1 MTSPNITALLEAETL
16 ALRLVSLDEQLI
28 LSDLALKW
36 VLAKND
42 GHSKNFEEIQAR
54 TGTLL
59 GKSVNYEQLLADTR
73 FQAIVAT
80 LEARLAIGEISR
92 TIMAERSR
100 VTEQALL
107 GRPKAIATPPAP
119 IVPPTSSSRNQL
131 HLILALV
138 LGTVIGGTA
147 IHSCQTA
154 STPTISSNK

>member
-1 MTSPNITALLEAETL
+1 MTLPNITALVEAENL
-16 ALRLVSLDEQLI
+16 ALRHVSLDEQLI

-42 GHSKNFEEIQAR
+42 GHSKKFEDIQAR

-59 GKSVNYEQLLADTR
+59 GKSVNYEQLLSDTR

-80 LEARLAIGEISR
+80 IEARLAIGEISR
-92 TIMAERSR
+92 TIMAERNR
-100 VTEQALL
+100 VMEQALH
-107 GRPKAIATPPAP
+107 GRPKVIATPPAP
-119 IVPPTSSSRNQL
+119 IVPVTSSSRNQL

-147 IHSCQTA
+147 VHSCQTP